1 MFQEHSPYGSARSCR
16 KLILLIQIKSC
27 HLVNREILKLA
38 IPNIISNISVP
49 LLSSVDTALMG
60 QLSAL
65 HIGAVGVGSMLFN
78 FIYWNFGFLR
88 MGTTGI
94 TAQNYG
100 QQSDSAIILTL
111 GRALFIALL
120 LAVLI
125 MVLQV
130 PFAELGFYLMNLSE
144 AQQPLV
150 AEYFY
155 IRIWAAPATLA
166 LYALMGWFF
175 GMQNAI
181 YPLILTVIINV
192 VNIISSFFFIQ
203 YMGFEAAGVAYG
215 TVIAQ
220 YIGLLLGVVLFFYKY
235 HYLVTNLSRQAI
247 LKWDELRQFLSINS
261 DIFIRTFCLTFAFG
275 FFYSQS
281 SVGGEQLLAI
291 NVILLQFL
299 NWMSYGVD
307 GFAFATESLVGK
319 YVGAKQQIQLTKAI
333 RLSFLWAMG
342 LAGLY
347 SLLYGGWGMYL
358 VGIFS
363 NQTEVIVATQPYLFW
378 MIVFPLLSTP
388 CYIWDG
394 IFIGLTAS
402 RAMRDSMVFSL
413 LIYLGAHYL
422 LKDDFGNHG
431 LWFAL
436 LVFMIARGGI
446 QWWVYN
452 KRGLG
457 VLEVER

>member
-1 MFQEHSPYGSARSCR
+1 M
-16 KLILLIQIKSC
+16 
-27 HLVNREILKLA
+27 NREILKLA

-65 HIGAVGVGSMLFN
+65 HIGAVGVGSMIFN

-100 QQSDSAIILTL
+100 EQSDAAIILTL
-111 GRALFIALL
+111 GRALFIAIL
-120 LAVLI
+120 LAITI
-125 MVLQV
+125 MLLQV
-130 PFAELGFYLMNLSE
+130 PFGELSFYLMNLSTD
-144 AQQPLV
+144 QLPLV
-150 AEYFY
+150 ETYFY

-166 LYALMGWFF
+166 LYGLMGWYF

-181 YPLILTVIINV
+181 YPLILTIVINV
-192 VNIISSFFFIQ
+192 VNIICSLIFIKHF
-203 YMGFEAAGVAYG
+203 GWGVAGVAWG

-220 YIGLLLGVVLFFYKY
+220 YVGLFLAIGLFFYKY
-235 HYLVTNLSRQAI
+235 RYLLSHLSQKAL
-247 LKWDELRQFLSINS
+247 LKWEELRQFLSINS

-281 SVGGEQLLAI
+281 SVGGEELLAV

-319 YVGAKQQIQLTKAI
+319 YVGAKKQAQLSKAI
-333 RLSFLWAMG
+333 RLSFLWALG
-342 LAGLY
+342 LAALY
-347 SLLYGGWGMYL
+347 SLLYGIFGLTL
-358 VGIFS
+358 VGVFS
-363 NQTEVIVATQPYLFW
+363 NQTEIIAATQPYLFW
-378 MIVFPLLSTP
+378 MIIFPILSTP

-402 RAMRDSMVFSL
+402 RAMRDSMIISL
-413 LIYLGAHYL
+413 IIYLLVHYL
-422 LKDDFGNHG
+422 LKADFGNHG
-431 LWFAL
+431 LWLAL
-436 LVFMIARGGI
+436 LIFMVVRGGV
-446 QWWVYN
+446 QWWVYQ
-452 KRGLG
+452 RRELG
-457 VLEVER
+457 VLVKS

>member
-1 MFQEHSPYGSARSCR
+1 MN
-16 KLILLIQIKSC
+16 K
-27 HLVNREILKLA
+27 EILKLA

-65 HIGAVGVGSMLFN
+65 HIGAVGVGSMIFN

-94 TAQNYG
+94 TAQAYG
-100 QQSDSAIILTL
+100 KEAEKTMVITL
-111 GRALFIALL
+111 GRALFIAGI
-120 LAVLI
+120 LAILI

-130 PFAELGFYLMNLSE
+130 PFGQFSFYLMNLSE
-144 AQQPLV
+144 AQLPLV
-150 AEYFY
+150 ETYFY
-155 IRIWAAPATLA
+155 IRIWAAPATLG
-166 LYALMGWFF
+166 LYALMGWYF

-181 YPLILTVIINV
+181 YPLILTITINV
-192 VNIISSFFFIQ
+192 VNIICSLIFIK
-203 YMGFEAAGVAYG
+203 YFGLEVAGVAYG

-220 YIGLLLGVVLFFYKY
+220 YVGLFLAVGLFFYKY
-235 HYLVTNLSRQAI
+235 RYLLPQLSREAI
-247 LKWDELRQFLSINS
+247 LKWAELKQFLSINS

-281 SVGGEQLLAI
+281 SVGGEKLLAV

-319 YVGAKQQIQLTKAI
+319 YVGAKQQLQLNKSI
-333 RLSFLWAMG
+333 RLSFLWALG

-347 SLLYGGWGMYL
+347 SLLYGVLGMYL
-358 VGIFS
+358 VGLFS
-363 NQTEVIVATQPYLFW
+363 SQAEIIAATSPYLFW
-378 MIVFPLLSTP
+378 MILFPLLSTP

-402 RAMRDSMVFSL
+402 RAMRDSMLISL
-413 LIYLGAHYL
+413 VIYLGIHYV
-422 LKDDFGNHG
+422 LKVDYGNHG
-431 LWFAL
+431 LWLAL
-436 LVFMIARGGI
+436 LIFMVARGII
-446 QWWVYN
+446 QWWVYR
-452 KRGLG
+452 KRKLG
-457 VLEVER
+457 VLE